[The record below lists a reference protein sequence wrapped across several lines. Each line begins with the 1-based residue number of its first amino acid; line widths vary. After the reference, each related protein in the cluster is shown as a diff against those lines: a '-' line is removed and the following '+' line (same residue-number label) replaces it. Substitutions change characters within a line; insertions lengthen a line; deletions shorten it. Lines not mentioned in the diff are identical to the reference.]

1 MKKKP
6 ENKVS
11 KSVHNIWTDGIE
23 FYGKTNPIQLLE
35 KYGSPL
41 YVYSESIL
49 RERCKQVKEMIKYHY
64 YKVNY
69 SAKANTN
76 LSILKIVHE
85 EGLMIDAMSP
95 GEIVLELEAGFNT
108 DEILFIGNNVS
119 SEEMLFAINK
129 GILTS
134 VDSISQ
140 LELYGKLDPGGKV
153 VIRINPGIGVGHN
166 EKVTTGGWN
175 TKFGI
180 DPAFIDDVQFIL
192 AKYNLHLIGLS
203 QHIGSLFMNDNASH
217 YIEAAE
223 FLLAFA
229 TKFPEIEFVDFGGGF
244 GIPYRKEDGELP
256 LNLKNLGIQLDKIIE
271 DWITQN
277 GRSITI
283 KIEPGRFIVAECG
296 VLLGKVHSI
305 KVNCKNDN
313 LNKAKFQ
320 KKYIGTDIGFNVLL
334 RPVLYN
340 SHHDIEIY
348 SEVNRS
354 YEETEQVTIVGNICE
369 TGDVIAKD
377 RNLPFILEGDI
388 LGILDSGA
396 YGMAM
401 SSNYNCRLRPAEVLI
416 TSSGED
422 LLIRKR
428 EVLDDLILPFKI

>member
-1 MKKKP
+1 MKK
-6 ENKVS
+6 EINYSDS
-11 KSVHNIWTDGIE
+11 KSIHNIWTDSVG
-23 FYGKTNPIQLLE
+23 FYGKTNPIQLVE

-49 RERCKQVKEMIKYHY
+49 RKRCNQVKEMIQYPD
-64 YKVNY
+64 YKINY

-76 LSILKIVHE
+76 LSLLKIVRD
-85 EGLMIDAMSP
+85 EGLLIDAMSP
-95 GEIVLELEAGFNT
+95 GEIFLELEAGFKT
-108 DEILFIGNNVS
+108 GEILFIGNNVS
-119 SEEMLFAINK
+119 SEEMLYAINK

-134 VDSISQ
+134 VDSMSQ
-140 LELYGKLDPGGKV
+140 LDQYGKLDPGGKV

-180 DPAFIDDVQFIL
+180 DPAFIDDIKLIL

-217 YIEAAE
+217 YIDAAE
-223 FLLAFA
+223 FLLSYAA
-229 TKFPEIEFVDFGGGF
+229 NFPEIEFVDFGGGF
-244 GIPYRKEDGELP
+244 GIPYRKGDGELP
-256 LNLKNLGIQLDKIIE
+256 LNLKYLGIRLEKIVK
-271 DWITQN
+271 DWIVKN
-277 GRSITI
+277 DRNITI

-313 LNKAKFQ
+313 LKKAKVQ
-320 KKYIGTDIGFNVLL
+320 KKYIGTDVGFNVLL

-348 SEVNRS
+348 SVTNRES
-354 YEETEQVTIVGNICE
+354 SETELVTIVGNICE
-369 TGDVIAKD
+369 SGDIIAKD
-377 RNLPFILEGDI
+377 RDLPIIIEDDI

-396 YGMAM
+396 YGLAM

-416 TSSGED
+416 TSAGED
-422 LLIRKR
+422 ILIRKR
-428 EVLDDLILPFKI
+428 EVLDDLFLPFKI